1 MARGVGGTCPEPL
14 QGTLTFGGIDACSNM
29 KALLPAL
36 ILTVFS
42 GLVARLPAKT
52 GAAGM
57 ADVIDIAPVWSAH
70 PVGFSLL
77 TRAPFQFVAF
87 YDDKRQLT
95 VAQRRLDERKWTFNK
110 LPVTTGWDSHNYI
123 TLETD
128 DQGFLHLSG
137 DMHCVPLKY
146 FRSSK
151 PLDASTFER
160 IDRMTGEQENR
171 ATYPRFTFGPNKE
184 LIFTYRD
191 GGSGNGNQIYNVYD
205 PAMRAWSRLMAKPL
219 TDGEGERNAY
229 FEGPVKGPDGYFHLA
244 WVWRETPDAS
254 TNHDLSY
261 ARSKD
266 LRHWENSAGKP
277 LALPIKLN
285 DGVIVD
291 PVPQQ
296 GGMINGNTK
305 IGFDDKGRITI
316 SYHKHDSAGN
326 TQPWTARLEKGVW
339 KFYQITDWPWRWD
352 FGGGGSLTF
361 GVRIGPVTKES
372 DGRLTQSYGHTEFGA
387 GTWELDPVTLRAKG
401 RMKSKEVSSISGK
414 TEGKF
419 PGLQVK
425 TATDSGVSDQPGI
438 RYMLR
443 WETLEANRD
452 RPRSGPLP
460 EPSMLRLYA
469 VKR

>member
-1 MARGVGGTCPEPL
+1 
-14 QGTLTFGGIDACSNM
+14 M
-29 KALLPAL
+29 KALPSAW
-36 ILTVFS
+36 IAAVFLGFVFKS
-42 GLVARLPAKT
+42 EAKP
-52 GAAGM
+52 GPVEVV
-57 ADVIDIAPVWSAH
+57 DVIDVAPVWSAH

-87 YDDKRQLT
+87 YDSERRLT
-95 VAQRRLDERKWTFNK
+95 VAQRKLDERKWTFSN
-110 LPVTTGWDSHNYI
+110 LPVNTGWDSHNYV
-123 TLETD
+123 TLAID
-128 DQGFLHLSG
+128 DRGFLHLSG

-151 PLDASTFER
+151 ALDASTFER
-160 IDRMTGEQENR
+160 IDRMIGGQENR
-171 ATYPRFTFGPNKE
+171 TTYPGFSFGPNKE

-205 PAMRAWSRLMAKPL
+205 SSKREWSRLMDKPL

-229 FEGPVKGPDGYFHLA
+229 FEGPVKGSDGWFHLA
-244 WVWRETPDAS
+244 WVWRESPDAS

-277 LALPIKLN
+277 FKLPIRLS
-285 DGVIVD
+285 DGAIVD

-296 GGMINGNTK
+296 GGMINGNTR
-305 IGFDDKGRITI
+305 IGFDDKGRVTI
-316 SYHKHDSAGN
+316 SYHKHDAAGN
-326 TQPWTARLEKGVW
+326 TQPWTARLEDGVW
-339 KFYQITDWPWRWD
+339 KFHQITDWPWRWD
-352 FGGGGSLTF
+352 FSGGGSLTF
-361 GVRIGPVTKES
+361 GIRIGAVTKES
-372 DGRLTQSYGHTEFGA
+372 EGRLTQSFSHAKFGS
-387 GTWELDPVTLRAKG
+387 GTWILDPVTLRATG
-401 RMKSKEVSSISGK
+401 RMERDEMPAAIRKIEGNFSG
-414 TEGKF
+414 
-419 PGLQVK
+419 LRVK
-425 TATDSGVSDQPGI
+425 TANDAGISDSPRI